1 MDRIVEW
8 EIFPLNGSH
17 NNTARLAIQGSHMK
31 IHTGSTL
38 LTLSFLISGCGGGG
52 DTTSNTELACR
63 NDYGN
68 GQVLTTDPR
77 LRAASSDAD
86 LVGSVQSYL
95 ASINCVSSASLGR
108 GQPEFGGAPAPVGAA
123 PGGTTGADS
132 TAPPSSETNT
142 QERGVDEAD
151 LVESD
156 GEFLFVANSAN
167 SGISFPTG
175 TVQIFSPINGSIVPN
190 ELTVRI
196 LRLTTAPAAATEV
209 STLRFTDADAINGLY
224 LRRTP
229 GGQRQLN
236 ILLHAGSDTILRSFD
251 VTDPTKPSLSWEWKS
266 QGYLLSSR
274 RIDNR
279 LYLIS
284 NYYPFAGSP
293 IQPLPFEA
301 LPASPDKISANSAAI
316 TQLTAAIITPTTQF
330 NNEQRPTINANDC
343 YVPVAGDPA
352 QRLYPTPSIVY
363 GLLVDLDN
371 PATISSFCTLDST
384 GDIYASTNAL
394 YLLRHDL
401 DGSVVHKVAFVP
413 EGFKYVGSALVPG
426 MVMRSNSFQ
435 LSEHNGDLRIV
446 TTEVGTSVIAE
457 NDIAIGIAIRPWE
470 LQHRLFVLRESTAA
484 DGFLQMV
491 AALPNTKHPEPIGKP
506 NESLFAVRF
515 AGPRAYLVTFLRTD
529 PFYVVDLSDPA
540 DPFLAGELE
549 LPGFSE
555 YLHPFGTGLVLGV
568 GHEATET
575 GQTLG
580 VKVGLFDVSDP
591 ATPKVVGSQIIGKR
605 GTSTAVSYDYHA
617 FTVLENVTPGT
628 HRVALPVEV
637 NETPSGFDPNYFNW
651 TYTGLF
657 LFEVSDTTTQ
667 PTPSLTPAGTLI
679 AQRATDPEPS
689 ISLYGTRR
697 SVLVGDDVHFV
708 ADDKVWS
715 APWNDPAN
723 RIGPQ

>member
-1 MDRIVEW
+1 MEATTIRPDWPSRG
-8 EIFPLNGSH
+8 L
-17 NNTARLAIQGSHMK
+17 HMK
-31 IHTGSTL
+31 IHTGPAL
-38 LTLSFLISGCGGGG
+38 LTLSFLLSGCGGGDG
-52 DTTSNTELACR
+52 TASNTELACR

-95 ASINCVSSASLGR
+95 TSINCVSSASLGR
-108 GQPEFGGAPAPVGAA
+108 GQPEFVGAPAAPVGAA

-156 GEFLFVANSAN
+156 GEFLFVAKSTNYYPI
-167 SGISFPTG
+167 GIGQPVLPVVGVSDGRSSPS
-175 TVQIFSPINGSIVPN
+175 VDSPIVQN

-209 STLRFTDADAINGLY
+209 SILRFTDADAINGLY

-236 ILLHAGSDTILRSFD
+236 ILLHAGLDTVVRSFD
-251 VTDPTKPSLSWEWKS
+251 VTDPAKPSLNWEWKS

-279 LYLIS
+279 LYLIN
-284 NYYPFAGSP
+284 NYAPFAGSP
-293 IQPLPFEA
+293 IQPLPFEV
-301 LPASPDKISANSAAI
+301 LPTVSDKITTNAATI
-316 TQLTAAIITPTTQF
+316 TQLTAATITPTAQF
-330 NNEQRPTINANDC
+330 NGEQRPTINANDC
-343 YVPVAGDPA
+343 YVPVAGDPI
-352 QRLYPTPSIVY
+352 QRLYPYPTVVY
-363 GLLVDLDN
+363 GLRVDLDN

-384 GDIYASTNAL
+384 GDFYASTNAL

-413 EGFKYVGSALVPG
+413 EGFKYIGSALVPG

-446 TTEVGTSVIAE
+446 TTEVGTTVIAE
-457 NDIAIGIAIRPWE
+457 NDIAIGIAIRPGE
-470 LQHRLFVLRESTAA
+470 LQHRLFVLRENTAA
-484 DGFLQMV
+484 DGFLQTV

-568 GHEATET
+568 GHEATDT

-667 PTPSLTPAGTLI
+667 PAASLTPTGTLI
-679 AQRATDPEPS
+679 AQRATDPDPVG
-689 ISLYGTRR
+689 LFGTRR

-708 ADDKVWS
+708 TDDKVWS
-715 APWNDPAN
+715 APWSDPAN
-723 RIGPQ
+723 RLGPQ